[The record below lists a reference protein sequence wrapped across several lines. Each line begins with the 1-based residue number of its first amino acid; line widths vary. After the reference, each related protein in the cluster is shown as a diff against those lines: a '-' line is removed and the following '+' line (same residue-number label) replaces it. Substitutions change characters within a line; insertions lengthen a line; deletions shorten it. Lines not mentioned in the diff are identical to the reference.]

1 MPFTH
6 RPVRAEDVLAICNFP
21 QTPKELFFMFP
32 KAQYPLT
39 DDQLLAS
46 IAQRSDSTV
55 VEENGS
61 VIGFANFYKFERGGV
76 CAIGNVIVSPT
87 ARGKGVAKFLVETMV
102 GLAIDRHR
110 ASEVQLSC
118 FNENTAGLLLYPQLG
133 FVPFEIE
140 ERLSPDG
147 RRVALLN
154 MRLLT
159 PAPTMDIPCA

>member
-1 MPFTH
+1 MPLTH

-21 QTPKELFFMFP
+21 QTPEELFFMFP
-32 KAQYPLT
+32 KGQYPLT
-39 DDQLLAS
+39 DAQLLAS

-55 VEENGS
+55 VEENGC
-61 VIGFANFYKFERGGV
+61 VIGFANFYRFEREGV
-76 CAIGNVIVSPT
+76 CAIGNVIVAPR
-87 ARGKGVAKFLVETMV
+87 ARGKGVAKFLVATMV
-102 GLAIDRHR
+102 GLAVDRHQ
-110 ASEVQLSC
+110 ASEVQISC

-133 FVPFEIE
+133 FVPFGIE

-159 PAPTMDIPCA
+159 HA